1 MPGDFFNK
9 KDKNMALNKDQQAV
23 FMEVIK
29 FINGPDKFMDVSGGA
44 GTGKTYLISQIA
56 DGILK
61 HQQNKTMHSVA
72 ITATTN
78 KAAAVISDAMPHR
91 AGEIGT
97 VYSFMNLR
105 VSENFTTGVVK
116 IVPTPNWI
124 VHSGTFI
131 IVDECSMVNSDLF
144 KYIIKGTDSTCKI
157 LFVGD
162 KNQLAPVKE
171 TISPIYSQTMNTG
184 ILKTSVRNAGQQPLM
199 DLCEQAKQTV
209 LTGKFTRIK
218 EVPGVIDF
226 VDGTTLKGILE
237 REFLLEDPSKR
248 VLSYTNRRV
257 IEYNSFIRQLRNYTN
272 PYEVGEILS
281 NNSSAELLGKER
293 LYTDQVIRVL
303 RITDDYEDSSI
314 VFGEKIRM
322 IMMDVEDVNT
332 HATYSVTT
340 FADHNDRDLVLKF
353 YSQNKKWERFFKI
366 KNAYPDLRSVSA
378 STTHKAQGSTYDSVI
393 VDLADIGKSTNK
405 EQTARLQYVALSRP
419 RSRLFIRGTLPER
432 YFE

>member
-1 MPGDFFNK
+1 
-9 KDKNMALNKDQQAV
+9 MALNKDQQAV

-29 FINGPDKFMDVSGGA
+29 FINGPDKHMDISGGA

-56 DGILK
+56 DTILK
-61 HQQNKTMHSVA
+61 HQTNKTMHSVA

-97 VYSFMNLR
+97 IYSFMNLR
-105 VSENFTTGVVK
+105 VSENFSTGAVK
-116 IVPTPNWI
+116 IVATPKWV
-124 VHSGTFI
+124 VHSGTLI
-131 IVDECSMVNSDLF
+131 IVDECSMVNTDLF
-144 KYIIKGTDSTCKI
+144 KYIMKGTDSTCKI

-171 TISPIYSQTMNTG
+171 TLSPIYKENMPSGTLN
-184 ILKTSVRNAGQQPLM
+184 TSVRNAGQQALM

-237 REFLLEDPSKR
+237 REFHKEDPNKR
-248 VLSYTNRRV
+248 ILSYTNKRV
-257 IEYNSFIRQLRNYTN
+257 IEYNSFIRQLRAYTE

-281 NNSSAELLGKER
+281 NNSSAELVGKLR
-293 LYTDQVIRVL
+293 LYTDQVVKVMK
-303 RITDDYEDSSI
+303 ITDDYMDKSI
-314 VFGEKIRM
+314 VSGEEIRM
-322 IMMDVEDVNT
+322 INMVVADVNSGQ
-332 HATYSVTT
+332 HYEVTA
-340 FADHNDRDLVLKF
+340 FADHNDRAAVLKY
-353 YSQNKKWERFFKI
+353 YSGNKKWDRFFKI

-393 VDLADIGKSTNK
+393 VDLADIGKSTNV

-419 RSRLFIRGTLPER
+419 KSRLFIRGELPER
-432 YFE
+432 YFA

>member
-1 MPGDFFNK
+1 
-9 KDKNMALNKDQQAV
+9 MALNKDQQAV
-23 FMEVIK
+23 FMKVIK
-29 FINGPDKFMDVSGGA
+29 FINGPDQFMDVSGGA

-61 HQQNKTMHSVA
+61 HQTNKTMHSVA

-97 VYSFMNLR
+97 IYSFMNLR
-105 VSENFTTGVVK
+105 VSENFSTGVVK
-116 IVPTPNWI
+116 IVPTPNWC
-124 VHSGTFI
+124 VHSGTLI

-144 KYIIKGTDSTCKI
+144 KYINKGIDSTCKV

-171 TISPIYSQTMNTG
+171 NISPIYNQKGMNTG
-184 ILKTSVRNAGQQPLM
+184 LLSVSVRNAGQQALM

-237 REFLLEDPSKR
+237 REFLNEDPSKR
-248 VLSYTNRRV
+248 VLSYTNARV
-257 IEYNSFIRQLRNYTN
+257 IQYNSFIRQLRSYTH

-293 LYTDQVIRVL
+293 LYTDQVVRVVQ
-303 RITDDYEDSSI
+303 ITNDFMDKSI
-314 VFGEKIRM
+314 ISGDEVRM
-322 IMMDVEDVNT
+322 IMMDVEDVNSGV
-332 HATYSVTT
+332 TYSVTA
-340 FADHNDRDLVLKF
+340 FADHNDRAAVLKF
-353 YSQNKKWERFFKI
+353 YSQNKSWERFFKI
-366 KNAYPDLRSVSA
+366 KNGYPDLRSVSA

-419 RSRLFIRGTLPER
+419 RSRLFIRGELPER
-432 YFE
+432 YFK